1 MPVVAEIRE
10 NLRLALPIVATQIG
24 LMAMG
29 LVDTAFVGRVGEQ
42 ALASVSLGN
51 NVVFGTSMF
60 TLGVLMAVEP
70 VAAQA
75 LGSGDGHRARA
86 ALRASLQLSL
96 FLTVPTA
103 LLALLGVQLLPL
115 LRIDPA
121 VLPGARDYVL
131 ARLPS
136 ILPFF
141 LFQAG
146 KTYQQAAHRP
156 RAALEA
162 AVVGNVVHVALC
174 FPLVFGVRALHLPAL
189 GGVGSAIAT
198 TGSTALMAAW
208 ILGPRGRIPEGAA
221 DSRREGEIDAR
232 VSPRMLGLLCRLG
245 APIGLTLSAEVGVF
259 ALVALLMGR
268 FGGRAVA
275 AHQIAIGLASLSF
288 MGALGV
294 AQATSVRVG
303 TAIGEKVAGGARRRG
318 AVGLL
323 LGVSVMGGSA
333 VAFFVAPHA
342 LARLFSPEPAVIDA
356 AATLIRI
363 AAIFQLADGT
373 QVVSAGALRG
383 AADTTFP
390 LVANVAVHWGIG
402 LPLALFLA
410 FHRGLG
416 PPGLWYGLTAG
427 LVGIAVALSLRF
439 VVLTRRDVTALS

>member
-1 MPVVAEIRE
+1 VTLLREVRE
-10 NLRLALPIVATQIG
+10 NLRLAVPIIATQLG
-24 LMAMG
+24 MMAMG

-42 ALASVSLGN
+42 ALASVALGN

-60 TLGVLMAVEP
+60 LLGLLMAVEP
-70 VAAQA
+70 VASQA

-86 ALRASLQLSL
+86 ALRASLQLAVVLSI
-96 FLTVPTA
+96 PTA
-103 LLALLGVQLLPL
+103 LVTVFALRLLPL
-115 LRIDPA
+115 LRIDPQII
-121 VLPGARDYVL
+121 PGARDYVF

-141 LFQAG
+141 LFMAG
-146 KTYQQAAHRP
+146 KTYQQAANRP
-156 RAALEA
+156 RVALEA
-162 AVVGNVVHVALC
+162 AIVGNLAHVALC

-198 TGSTALMAAW
+198 TGSTALMAVW
-208 ILGPRGRIPEGAA
+208 VLGPRARIPGDAP
-221 DSRREGEIDAR
+221 DSRRADEIDAR
-232 VSPRMLGLLCRLG
+232 VNPRMLGQLCRLG
-245 APIGLTLSAEVGVF
+245 FPIGLTLTAEVGVF

-288 MGALGV
+288 MGALGI

-303 TAIGEKVAGGARRRG
+303 MAIGEKVPRGSRQRGG
-318 AVGLL
+318 VGIV
-323 LGVSVMGGSA
+323 LGVSVMAFSA
-333 VAFFVAPHA
+333 VAFWFAPHA
-342 LARLFSPEPAVIDA
+342 LARLFTPEAPVIDA
-356 AATLIRI
+356 AVTLIRI
-363 AAIFQLADGT
+363 AAVFQLADGT

-410 FHRGLG
+410 FHRDFG

-427 LVGIAVALSLRF
+427 LVGIAIALLARF
-439 VVLTRRDVTALS
+439 LFLTRKDVTALS